1 VAAVRILSFRAAGD
15 RSTGRPFGD
24 ADWMQKT
31 ARKLLPE
38 SSGIAA
44 ASSDKQ

>member
-1 VAAVRILSFRAAGD
+1 LPTPAGAAGD
-15 RSTGRPFGD
+15 RFAGRPFGD

-31 ARKLLPE
+31 ARKLLLE
-38 SSGIAA
+38 SSVIAA